1 MHALTTKKHFPG
13 IAGGKAKCKEYST
26 DLKLLRASFVSLNW
40 SVPWEASHP
49 KWATIAKPVII
60 TFFCMASVYTTV
72 QVKESGIVC
81 IEK

>member
-1 MHALTTKKHFPG
+1 VAVLHHDLVTTRMYLVHALL
-13 IAGGKAKCKEYST
+13 AGKANCKEYST

-60 TFFCMASVYTTV
+60 TFFAWLLFTPPY
-72 QVKESGIVC
+72 
-81 IEK
+81 